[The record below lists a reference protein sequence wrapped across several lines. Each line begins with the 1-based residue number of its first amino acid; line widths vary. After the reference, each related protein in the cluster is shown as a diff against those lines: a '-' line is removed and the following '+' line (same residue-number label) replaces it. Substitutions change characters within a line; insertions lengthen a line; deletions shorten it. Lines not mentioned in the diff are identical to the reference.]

1 MSWLARVVF
10 LYIVAIS
17 AVAQS
22 KSEMNLSPVDQKH
35 TAWIADAI
43 KAIET
48 VKVGMTRSDL
58 TKVLTTEGGLSTT
71 SLRTYVYRRCP
82 YIKVDLKFALQQKRR
97 ASDGQN
103 R

>member
-1 MSWLARVVF
+1 VF

-22 KSEMNLSPVDQKH
+22 KSEVNLSPVDQKH

-58 TKVLTTEGGLSTT
+58 TKGANNRGRAL
-71 SLRTYVYRRCP
+71 YV
-82 YIKVDLKFALQQKRR
+82 IHLQHVIE
-97 ASDGQN
+97 
-103 R
+103 